1 MNVRTPPTVLAG
13 IGGSLC
19 VAEVIS
25 FVELSQRGGPD
36 NVPLFALGFAVLFA
50 LGAWLL
56 RTGRTRTG
64 AILVGLLAT
73 FEVVDYPSW
82 AKDGAFDWIFDTTI
96 AVVALAGMF
105 TTIAV
110 LVTRRPGA
118 RGRVL
123 SGQAVQQ

>member
-1 MNVRTPPTVLAG
+1 MNARQLPTALAG
-13 IGGSLC
+13 IGGTLC

-25 FVELSQRGGPD
+25 FVELSQESGPD
-36 NVPLFALGFAVLFA
+36 NVPLFALAFAVLFA

-56 RTGRTRTG
+56 RAGRVVAG
-64 AILVGLLAT
+64 AVLVGVLAT

-82 AKDGAFDWIFDTTI
+82 AKHGTVDWIFDTAI
-96 AVVALAGMF
+96 AVVSLAGVLLA
-105 TTIAV
+105 IAV
-110 LVTRRPGA
+110 LVTRRSGA